1 MTGEPGHG
9 EPCPEGTL
17 VSIKEVTAPRALV
30 SGMCRVCVLTIVS
43 VAGPAEVPEPSIAQ
57 LEGGLTAL
65 PQGGA
70 IPQGQGSVLRTPVGD
85 EAILLTSGRR
95 GKGELVTG
103 PGQWTLSDHLLP
115 GEEWENHE
123 S

>member
-1 MTGEPGHG
+1 
-9 EPCPEGTL
+9 
-17 VSIKEVTAPRALV
+17 
-30 SGMCRVCVLTIVS
+30 MCRVCVLTIVS
-43 VAGPAEVPEPSIAQ
+43 VAGPAEVPEPPIAQ

-85 EAILLTSGRR
+85 EAILLASGRR
-95 GKGELVTG
+95 GKGEHVTG
-103 PGQWTLSDHLLP
+103 PGRWTLSDHLLP
-115 GEEWENHE
+115 GEERENHE